1 MKLIFVRHGTAEDK
15 KKNQTDMDDF
25 KRRLT
30 EDGAKEVKEMVHS
43 LHFVFRKIDTIYTS
57 PLFRAVQTANFVYS
71 ENHKSEYEILT
82 TLDPYSTP
90 QEFVKSIRELDPD
103 GVYCFVGH
111 EPLLS
116 QSMNYLLNKNCEI
129 RIELE
134 KAGVAVLT
142 GESLEDLRLTTLLS
156 PKMVTKLDF

>member
-15 KKNQTDMDDF
+15 KKNQTEMDDF

-30 EDGAKEVKEMVHS
+30 KDGAQEVKEMVHS
-43 LHFVFRKIDTIYTS
+43 LHFIFRKIDVIYTS
-57 PLFRAVQTANFVYS
+57 PLFRAVQTANIVYS

-82 TLDPYSTP
+82 TLDPFSTP
-90 QEFVKSIRELDPD
+90 KEFKNSINDLDTD

-134 KAGVAVLT
+134 KGGVAVLA
-142 GESLEDLRLTTLLS
+142 GESLEELKLTTILS
-156 PKMVTKLDF
+156 PRMVTKLDF